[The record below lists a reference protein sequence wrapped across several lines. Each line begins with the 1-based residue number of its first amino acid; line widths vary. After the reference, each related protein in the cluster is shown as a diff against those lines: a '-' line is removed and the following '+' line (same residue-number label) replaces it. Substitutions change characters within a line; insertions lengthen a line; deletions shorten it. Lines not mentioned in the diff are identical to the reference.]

1 MLVGDG
7 RWLRGGPETT
17 KITLGLSGD
26 PLLRHL
32 VVVTLENDLL
42 PHKICKVTHTLVDPD
57 LPLFTEGHIRLT
69 WVITTLFHLRQRAC
83 YLVGAAT
90 SP

>member
-7 RWLRGGPETT
+7 GQLRGRPETT
-17 KITLGLSGD
+17 EVTLGLSGD
-26 PLLRHL
+26 PPLRHL
-32 VVVTLENDLL
+32 VVVALENDLL

-57 LPLFTEGHIRLT
+57 LPLFTECHIRLT

-83 YLVGAAT
+83 YLVGAVT